1 MKKAVAFSLAAL
13 AAAGL
18 VQTGEAAARL
28 SRGAQRGLVFAEQR
42 CAACHAVRANGS
54 SANPEAPPWED
65 IANRPGTTRAT
76 LRTFLRDSHNYPAAM
91 NFRVDARRIRDLADY
106 FITLQRPGYKPVM

>member
-1 MKKAVAFSLAAL
+1 MKKAVVVLLAIM
-13 AAAGL
+13 AATGL
-18 VQTGEAAARL
+18 VQTGEAAATL

-42 CAACHAVRANGS
+42 CSACHAVRANGT

-91 NFRVDARRIRDLADY
+91 NFKVDARRIRDLADY
-106 FITLQRPGYKPVM
+106 FVTLQRPGYRPIM

>member
-1 MKKAVAFSLAAL
+1 MNKAAAL
-13 AAAGL
+13 LISAMAATGL
-18 VQTGEAAARL
+18 AQTGEAADRL
-28 SRGAQRGLVFAEQR
+28 SRGAQRGLAFAEQR
-42 CAACHAVRANGS
+42 CAGCHAVRANGS

-91 NFRVDARRIRDLADY
+91 NFRVDAPRIRDLADY